1 MKFNKFNTRSSEKRE
16 MTAILAQQH
25 SRGQAHVLI
34 VFLESL
40 PLGYSFL
47 KQECEIREG
56 EEEGNLNKTGKKREV
71 KEEKKKRTLVW
82 AERSA
87 MPVWWVKWRF
97 LPASAEA
104 DRSQAE
110 SH

>member
-1 MKFNKFNTRSSEKRE
+1 M
-16 MTAILAQQH
+16 
-25 SRGQAHVLI
+25 
-34 VFLESL
+34 
-40 PLGYSFL
+40 
-47 KQECEIREG
+47 QECEIEEG
-56 EEEGNLNKTGKKREV
+56 EGEVVCGGIWIKQGKKGEV
-71 KEEKKKRTLVW
+71 KEEGKKTRKLVW

-87 MPVWWVKWRF
+87 RPVWWVKWRF